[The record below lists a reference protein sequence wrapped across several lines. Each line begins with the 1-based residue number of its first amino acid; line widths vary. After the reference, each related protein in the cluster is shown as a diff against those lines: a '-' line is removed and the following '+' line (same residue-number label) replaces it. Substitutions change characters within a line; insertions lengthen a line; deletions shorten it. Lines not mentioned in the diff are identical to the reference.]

1 VSAPVLE
8 LVAVTKVY
16 PGPVEVLRGID
27 LSIAPGELVAVVGP
41 SGSGKTTLL
50 HIMGTLDRASGG
62 LVRVAGH
69 DVAQA
74 GDRQL
79 AALRATEIGFVF
91 QQFFLL
97 DGMTARDNVANGLLY
112 DGTPRAQR
120 RARADEAL
128 ARVGLES
135 RAGHRPN
142 QLSGGERQRVAIARA
157 LVARPAIV
165 FADEPTG
172 NLDTARGAEIVD
184 LLHELN
190 REGATIVVI
199 THDHEVA
206 ERISRRI
213 GLRDG
218 RVEEDSGVEVA

>member
-1 VSAPVLE
+1 VSDPVLE
-8 LVAVTKVY
+8 LAGVSKVY
-16 PGPVEVLRGID
+16 PGPVEVLRGVD
-27 LSIAPGELVAVVGP
+27 LAIAPGELVAVVGP

-50 HIMGTLDRASGG
+50 HIMGTLDRATDG

-79 AALRATEIGFVF
+79 AGLRATEIGFVF

-112 DGTPRAQR
+112 DGTPRARR

-128 ARVGLES
+128 VRVGLES

-172 NLDTARGAEIVD
+172 NLDTARGREIVD
-184 LLHELN
+184 LLQELN
-190 REGATIVVI
+190 RDGATIVVI
-199 THDHEVA
+199 THDPEVA
-206 ERISRRI
+206 ERMPRRI
-213 GLRDG
+213 ALRDG
-218 RVEEDSGVEVA
+218 AVEADSAVGVR